1 MNGENPGSKSN
12 LRSQTKAFFLFCK
25 FYDLQA
31 IAISTE
37 YICLYAQ
44 FLARS
49 FKTIGAIKAY
59 IQAVR
64 HLHVLAGA
72 DLSGLQSPQ
81 LGLTLR
87 GIARL
92 INTPP
97 TQAYPLMPRILTE
110 IRRLLNFNSVL
121 DVVFWSVLLTH
132 HGPTRSPASSPE
144 SPARPVARSRVSAG
158 LPGSQHAYN
167 PHFPGTSGH

>member
-1 MNGENPGSKSN
+1 MVVCFPYSTGLDTLRYGWRKSKAAAFAPGSKSN

-31 IAISTE
+31 IPISTE

-72 DLSGLQSPQ
+72 DLSWLQSP
-81 LGLTLR
+81 
-87 GIARL
+87 
-92 INTPP
+92 
-97 TQAYPLMPRILTE
+97 
-110 IRRLLNFNSVL
+110 
-121 DVVFWSVLLTH
+121 
-132 HGPTRSPASSPE
+132 
-144 SPARPVARSRVSAG
+144 
-158 LPGSQHAYN
+158 
-167 PHFPGTSGH
+167 